1 MPRICPITK
10 KKTSF
15 GNNVSHSN
23 RKTKRKFVT
32 NMQKVKVW
40 DDNKNKSIKIRVS
53 TKGLKIIN
61 KLGFNKTLSKY
72 NGKKTKKN

>member
-10 KKTSF
+10 KKTLS

-23 RKTKRKFVT
+23 RKTKRKFIS
-32 NMQKVKVW
+32 NIQKVKVW
-40 DDNKNKSIKIRVS
+40 DEKQNKTIKIKIS

-61 KLGFNKTLSKY
+61 KLGLNKALSKY